1 MATSERLALPFL
13 SSFASSSK
21 AVITYSRNLSS
32 DDGSKASNSTL
43 TELMAQ
49 MEMAGKPIL
58 LALPPEIRNQ
68 IWRDV
73 VVSNVVLTKN
83 DSRPKLPAV
92 LCTCRQIAEEAM
104 SLYIK
109 ESTFTAQITHLD
121 GAWALG
127 IHHSIA
133 KAVGSVIKLPI
144 SCDAWVKFM
153 RNNIIFQWAGP
164 PNWTNFLAY
173 LKRYRE
179 HPAWG
184 GAGTVTLRDKDRAVF
199 DAARKIVFATKAQPS
214 EKVEEVLEGLHA
226 AIAMRDS
233 AWT

>member
-1 MATSERLALPFL
+1 MLGITFL
-13 SSFASSSK
+13 VELRIVSK
-21 AVITYSRNLSS
+21 ALIPYSRNLSS

-43 TELMAQ
+43 KTELMAL
-49 MEMAGKPIL
+49 MAMAGKPIL

-68 IWRDV
+68 IWRYV

-83 DSRPKLPAV
+83 DPRPKPPAV
-92 LCTCRQIAEEAM
+92 LFTRHQIVEEAM
-104 SLYIK
+104 SLYIL

-121 GAWALG
+121 GAWALD
-127 IHHSIA
+127 IHDSIT
-133 KAVGSVIKLPI
+133 KAVGSVVKLPI
-144 SCDAWVKFM
+144 SCDAWVKSM
-153 RNNIIFQWAGP
+153 RNNIIFKWTGP

-184 GAGTVTLRDKDRAVF
+184 GAGTVTLRNKDRAVY
-199 DAARKIVFATKAQPS
+199 DAARKIVFATKTQPW

-226 AIAMRDS
+226 AIAIRDS